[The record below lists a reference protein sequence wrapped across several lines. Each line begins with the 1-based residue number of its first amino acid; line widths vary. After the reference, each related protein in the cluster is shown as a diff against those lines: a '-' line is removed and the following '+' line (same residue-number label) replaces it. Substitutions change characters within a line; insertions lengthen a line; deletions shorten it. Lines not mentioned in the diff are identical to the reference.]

1 MGEVTKGEPLQGLS
15 LEIKKN
21 AMGSHICTYTQTHT
35 HTHTYTHTH
44 THTHTHVFIFVY
56 FV

>member
-35 HTHTYTHTH
+35 HTHLSN
-44 THTHTHVFIFVY
+44 VRSVLERLEGGAGLDL
-56 FV
+56 V